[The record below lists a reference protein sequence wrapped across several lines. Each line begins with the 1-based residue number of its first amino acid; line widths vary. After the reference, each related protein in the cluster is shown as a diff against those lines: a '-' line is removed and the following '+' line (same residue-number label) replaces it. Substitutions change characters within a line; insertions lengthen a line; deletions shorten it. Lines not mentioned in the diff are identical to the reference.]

1 MYNHGSIDSLPM
13 LIASSTANGN
23 PIIHSWKKHKKSIV
37 DLNPSVLKESSINEP
52 LISYKAFDGQRALN
66 AIYKSRGYAE
76 YVSDEEMVMY
86 SRTIEQAEN
95 VHALPAS
102 ASTLAA
108 AVRIMSRK
116 SYESECVLVITGRNK
131 LWTTQ

>member
-1 MYNHGSIDSLPM
+1 M
-13 LIASSTANGN
+13 
-23 PIIHSWKKHKKSIV
+23 
-37 DLNPSVLKESSINEP
+37 
-52 LISYKAFDGQRALN
+52 ALN

-86 SRTIEQAEN
+86 SRTIEQTEN
-95 VHALPAS
+95 VHVLPAS

-116 SYESECVLVITGRNK
+116 NDESECVLVITGRNK